1 MSPHVAHGHRDEAE
15 RTMKYTVTIYDV
27 DQPDAMP
34 LWESFGHNSFDEA
47 CRAAQNHI
55 DETRPGD
62 RLVPQG
68 HGEYAIWAT
77 DHDAQPTHVATV
89 VIEPGDELDP

>member
-1 MSPHVAHGHRDEAE
+1 
-15 RTMKYTVTIYDV
+15 MKYTVTIYDV

-47 CRAAQNHI
+47 RRAAQNHI
-55 DETRPGD
+55 GQTRPGD
-62 RLVPQG
+62 RFVPQG

-77 DHDAQPTHVATV
+77 DHGAQPTHVATV
-89 VIEPGDELDP
+89 VVEPGDELDP